1 MLVVVIFNLF
11 PGDKRVE
18 RFCLTR
24 IIDFRQFGVDTR
36 GLKPLYSLNKS
47 TKFLES
53 LESPD

>member
-11 PGDKRVE
+11 PSDKRVE

-36 GLKPLYSLNKS
+36 GLKPLYSLHKS